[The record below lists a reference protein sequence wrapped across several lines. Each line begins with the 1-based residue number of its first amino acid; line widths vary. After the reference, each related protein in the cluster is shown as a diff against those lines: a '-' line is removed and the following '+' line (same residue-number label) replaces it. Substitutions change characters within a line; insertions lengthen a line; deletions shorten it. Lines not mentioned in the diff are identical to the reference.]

1 MRWLDKRRWL
11 WASLFLSIAALSG
24 CSEQQT
30 SQQRP
35 ATLVDTITLAP
46 AKAVIRADLPGRVD
60 AVRNA
65 EVRARVT
72 GIVQRILFEQGS
84 EVKQNQ
90 PLFQIDP
97 APYQAAFDRARAEL
111 HRAQADEKAAIALS
125 KRYAPLVKINAVS
138 RQEYD
143 DAVARADQARAN
155 VMAAQAA
162 LASAEIDLSYT
173 SVSSPIDGRI
183 GEALVTEGA
192 LVEAASATQM
202 ALVQQISPIYVDVYQ
217 SVTELSRL
225 RRDFQD
231 GKLKQVSTDAA
242 EVSVILQDGSVYSGK
257 ARLLFTGMTVNET
270 TGQVVLR
277 TEVENP
283 QAVLLPGMYVRV
295 RVEQAIADQ
304 ALLVPPQALQRA
316 ANGLNNV
323 YVVRDGKATL
333 VPVQVGNDYDN
344 QVIIS
349 EGLKPG
355 DEVIVAGFQKI
366 REGAPV
372 QTRPWQPGSAGK

>member
-1 MRWLDKRRWL
+1 MRALSKRRWL
-11 WASLFLSIAALSG
+11 WASLFLSTAVLVG
-24 CSEQQT
+24 CGEQE
-30 SQQRP
+30 SAQQRP
-35 ATLVDTITLAP
+35 PSLVDTITLEP
-46 AKAVIRADLPGRVD
+46 TKAVIRADLPGRVD

-72 GIVQRILFEQGS
+72 GIVQQILFEQGS
-84 EVKQNQ
+84 EVTQNQ

-97 APYQAAFDRARAEL
+97 APYQAAFDRARADL
-111 HRAQADEKAAIALS
+111 QRAQADEKAAIALS

-155 VMAAQAA
+155 VLAAQAA

-173 SVSSPIDGRI
+173 NVTSPINGRI

-192 LVEAASATQM
+192 LVEASTATQM

-217 SVTELSRL
+217 SVTELSKL
-225 RRDFQD
+225 RRDFKD
-231 GKLKQVSTDAA
+231 GKLKQVSNDAA
-242 EVSVILQDGSVYSGK
+242 EVSVILQDGSMYPGK
-257 ARLLFTGMTVNET
+257 ARLIFTGTTVNEM

-277 TEVENP
+277 TEVDNP
-283 QAVLLPGMYVRV
+283 DAVLLPGMYVRV
-295 RVEQAIADQ
+295 RVEQAVSEQ

-316 ANGLNNV
+316 ANGLTNV
-323 YVVRDGKATL
+323 YVVRDGKATM
-333 VPVQVGNDYDN
+333 VPVQVGNDYEN

-349 EGLKPG
+349 EGLNAG

-372 QTRPWQPGSAGK
+372 QTRPWQPAQ

>member
-1 MRWLDKRRWL
+1 MRSLNGRRWL
-11 WASLFLSIAALSG
+11 WASLLLSALILVG
-24 CSEQQT
+24 CGEPPA
-30 SQQRP
+30 SQQRAP
-35 ATLVDTITLAP
+35 ALVDTVKLAP
-46 AKAVIRADLPGRVD
+46 TKAVISADLPGRVD

-65 EVRARVT
+65 DVRTRVT
-72 GIVQRILFEQGS
+72 GIVQKVLFKQGS
-84 EVKQNQ
+84 EVIQNQ

-97 APYQAAFDRARAEL
+97 APYQTAFDRARADL
-111 HRAQADEKAAIALS
+111 QRAQADERSAIALS

-162 LASAEIDLSYT
+162 LRAAEIDLSYT
-173 SVSSPIDGRI
+173 NVTSPINGRI

-192 LVEAASATQM
+192 LVEASTATQM

-217 SVTELSRL
+217 SVTELSQL
-225 RRDFQD
+225 RRDFKA
-231 GKLKQVSTDAA
+231 GHLKLVGDDAA
-242 EVSVILQDGSVYSGK
+242 EVSVILESGTLYPGK
-257 ARLLFTGMTVNET
+257 ARLLFTGMTVSET

-277 TEVENP
+277 TEVDNP
-283 QAVLLPGMYVRV
+283 DAVLLPGMYVRV
-295 RVEQAIADQ
+295 RVEQAVAEQ
-304 ALLVPPQALQRA
+304 ALMVPPQALQRA
-316 ANGLNNV
+316 ANGLTNV
-323 YVVRDGKATL
+323 YVVRDGKASM

-344 QVIIS
+344 QVIITQ
-349 EGLKPG
+349 GLSPG

-372 QTRPWQPGSAGK
+372 QTRPWQPGQ

>member
-1 MRWLDKRRWL
+1 MRSLIKRCWLL
-11 WASLFLSIAALSG
+11 ASLFLSTAVLVG
-24 CSEQQT
+24 CGEQQ
-30 SQQRP
+30 SAGQRP
-35 ATLVDTITLAP
+35 PSLVDTVKLEP
-46 AKAVIRADLPGRVD
+46 AKAIIRADLPGRVD

-72 GIVQRILFEQGS
+72 GIVEEILFEQGS
-84 EVKQNQ
+84 AVTRNQ
-90 PLFQIDP
+90 PLFKIDS
-97 APYQAAFDRARAEL
+97 APYQAAFERARANL
-111 HRAQADEKAAIALS
+111 LRAQADEKAAIALS

-155 VMAAQAA
+155 VLAAQAA
-162 LASAEIDLSYT
+162 LASAEIDLGYT
-173 SVSSPIDGRI
+173 EVTSPIDGRI
-183 GEALVTEGA
+183 GQALVTEGA
-192 LVEAASATQM
+192 LVEATTATQM
-202 ALVQQISPIYVDVYQ
+202 ALVQQINPIYVDLYQ
-217 SVTELSRL
+217 SVTELSKL
-225 RRDFQD
+225 RRDFKD
-231 GKLKQVSTDAA
+231 GKLKQVSNDAA
-242 EVSVILQDGSVYSGK
+242 EVAVILEDGSLYPGK

-270 TGQVVLR
+270 TGQVVVR

-283 QAVLLPGMYVRV
+283 DAVLLPGMYVRV
-295 RVEQAIADQ
+295 RVEQAVSEQ

-316 ANGLNNV
+316 ANGLTNV

-344 QVIIS
+344 KVIIT
-349 EGLKPG
+349 EGLGAG

-372 QTRPWQPGSAGK
+372 QTRPWRPAQ

>member
-1 MRWLDKRRWL
+1 MRSLNKRRWL
-11 WASLFLSIAALSG
+11 WASLFLLSAVLVG
-24 CSEQQT
+24 CGDQQDA
-30 SQQRP
+30 QQRP
-35 ATLVDTITLAP
+35 ASLVDTITLAP
-46 AKAVIRADLPGRVD
+46 TKAVIRADLPGRVD

-72 GIVQRILFEQGS
+72 GIVQAILFEQGS
-84 EVKQNQ
+84 EVTQNQ
-90 PLFQIDP
+90 PLFQIDA
-97 APYQAAFDRARAEL
+97 APYQAAFDRARADL
-111 HRAQADEKAAIALS
+111 QRAQADEKAAIALS

-162 LASAEIDLSYT
+162 LASAEINLSYT
-173 SVSSPIDGRI
+173 NVISPINGRI

-192 LVEAASATQM
+192 LVEATTATKM

-217 SVTELSRL
+217 SVTALSKL
-225 RRDFQD
+225 RRDFQA
-231 GKLKQVSTDAA
+231 GKLKQVSNDAA
-242 EVSVILQDGSVYSGK
+242 EVSVVLEDGSLYPGS

-277 TEVENP
+277 TEVQNP
-283 QAVLLPGMYVRV
+283 DAVLLPGMYVRV
-295 RVEQAIADQ
+295 RVEQAVSEQ

-316 ANGLNNV
+316 ANGLTNV

-333 VPVQVGNDYDN
+333 VPVQVGNDHDN

-349 EGLKPG
+349 EGLKAG

-372 QTRPWQPGSAGK
+372 QTRPWQSGQ